1 MKQFSTSFLIIGCL
15 ISSSAALA
23 DNHTV
28 SVGYAQ
34 SKIEHAHNMR
44 GVNLQYRYENAFPVG
59 VLVSATYM
67 SGDDDETDFD
77 SYGYA
82 YEKSDTKAFLIQTGP
97 VYRINPFASIYGTV
111 GLSYGKVKYNYE
123 DSSNMRIETTEK
135 KTNFAYGA
143 GIIINPTGNLS
154 VNAGYEGT
162 RLTASDDEGEREHAQ
177 VNGFNVG
184 VGYRF

>member
-15 ISSSAALA
+15 ISSSTALA

-34 SKIEHAHNMR
+34 SKIEHAYNIR
-44 GVNLQYRYENAFPVG
+44 GVNLQYRYENEFPVG
-59 VLVSATYM
+59 ILVSATYM
-67 SGDDDETDFD
+67 TGDEDETIIEGNEHVYDNL
-77 SYGYA
+77 
-82 YEKSDTKAFLIQTGP
+82 DTKLFSIQTGP
-97 VYRINPFASIYGTV
+97 VYRINPLASIYGTV
-111 GLSYGKVKYNYE
+111 GISHIKHKETFENEWVRE
-123 DSSNMRIETTEK
+123 ETTDK

-143 GIIINPTGNLS
+143 GVIINPISNLS

-162 RLTASDDEGEREHAQ
+162 RLTVFDEGDHKHSRI
-177 VNGFNVG
+177 NGFNIG